1 MGILDALSRVN
12 TWWESS
18 TIRRPLLK
26 ELRRDEFN
34 TILESLESRHIL
46 SIIGP
51 RRVGK
56 STLIFQLIDYLLAQK
71 VNPLNILFFTGDNP
85 ALFTEGATVSNVID
99 IYINE
104 VLHGL
109 PEFPAPPELEDKR
122 VYIFI
127 DEIHFIHDWQL
138 HLKNLYDQNYN
149 VKFIVSGSSSVHLF
163 KESKESLLGR
173 IDDIHVLPLDL
184 NQFLRFY
191 DALKGKGKTAAALGE
206 LPQATVFDDPARY
219 FKSLEK
225 SRIQLFNAE
234 PKINKALGEY
244 LLAGG
249 YPEYFETTDLYRWQQ
264 NLLDAVVARGLYRD
278 VVSMYGVKS
287 PEILEKLLYLAASE
301 SGGEFSYSF
310 IGQTLGI
317 DKLTAQT
324 YLRYLSEAFLV
335 MICDNYSSKTA
346 AVIRKNKKIHI
357 GDSGVR
363 NAYLNAMEL
372 SSEEQGFLVE
382 NACVRL
388 ARSYCEKNFARLY
401 YWRDKNKEVDIV
413 IKKRNGLI
421 PVEVKYRNTIRDA
434 DLAGISAFMEKNKCS
449 AGLVITKKLL
459 EKRGKLYLIPLWMV
473 K

>member
-1 MGILDALSRVN
+1 MGILDDLRRVN

-18 TIRRPLLK
+18 VVRRPLVR
-26 ELRRDEFN
+26 ETRRDEFN
-34 TILESLESRHIL
+34 AVLGSLPSRHIL

-56 STLIFQLIDYLLAQK
+56 STLIFQVIDYLLVQG

-85 ALFTEGATVSNVID
+85 GLFTEGATISGIID
-99 IYINE
+99 GYFNE
-104 VLHGL
+104 VLHGI
-109 PEFPAPPELEDKR
+109 PEAEDQR
-122 VYIFI
+122 AYIFI
-127 DEIHFIHDWQL
+127 DEIHFIKDWQL
-138 HLKNLYDQNYN
+138 HLKSFYDQNYN
-149 VKFIVSGSSSVHLF
+149 VKFTVSGSSSVHLF
-163 KESKESLLGR
+163 KGAKESLLGR

-191 DALKGKGKTAAALGE
+191 DSLKGKGKTAAALKE
-206 LPQATVFDDPARY
+206 LPQGTVFDDPAKYYRA
-219 FKSLEK
+219 LEK
-225 SRIQLFNAE
+225 SRIKLFNAE
-234 PKINKALGEY
+234 PGINKALGEY

-249 YPEYFETTDLYRWQQ
+249 YPEYFETADMYRWQQ
-264 NLLDAVVARGLYRD
+264 NLLDAVVSRGLYRD
-278 VVSMYGVKS
+278 VVSMYSVKS
-287 PEILEKLLYLAASE
+287 PETLEKLLYLAASE

-324 YLRYLSEAFLV
+324 YLRYLSEAFLI
-335 MICDNYSSKTA
+335 MICDNYSAKTA

-357 GDSGVR
+357 ADSGIR
-363 NAYLNAMEL
+363 NAYLNTMDL
-372 SSEEQGFLVE
+372 SSEDQGFLAE

-388 ARSYCEKNFARLY
+388 ARSYCENTLAKLY

-413 IKKRNGLI
+413 IKKRGGIL
-421 PVEVKYRNTIRDA
+421 PAEVKYRNTIRES
-434 DLAGISAFMEKNKCS
+434 DLEGIYAFMEKNSCS

-473 K
+473 R